1 MDDTSLA
8 MYSTLN
14 TVLSVLMFLATA
26 GVLGAVLSRFRTTP
40 AGLALGAAFGGFLF
54 MRVVSWAIGRGPEEP
69 MWLVPGIFT
78 VIDFLL
84 TLVLAV
90 GILLIPRSLRAL
102 GGKAASTVPATSPFA
117 SGGGAPPGSPFAGGG
132 GAPSG
137 SPFGQPSGGAI
148 AGSAFGQAPMTG
160 AASPAPS
167 DAAIPATKSDDFAR
181 TLAAPDYTFDKIAQS
196 MASLDAHPQG
206 SPGNQVAPGEP
217 GTAAWTSG
225 SIQVRYTFD
234 AQTSLRMIE
243 LRGPQAR
250 FLLNDLLNT
259 VYMPT
264 LEGYKVSSLLSA
276 ADPRDLLTGI
286 RAAEFIGVCGDQ
298 RYYTQPVSA
307 LTSHPDATIA
317 SEAKRVLAVL
327 NAR

>member
-1 MDDTSLA
+1 MDDGSLA
-8 MYSTLN
+8 MYSTLS
-14 TVLSVLMFLATA
+14 TGLSVLTFLATA
-26 GVLGAVLSRFRTTP
+26 GVLGAVFYRFRKTP

-54 MRVVSWAIGRGPEEP
+54 MRIVSWAIGRGPEEP
-69 MWLVPGIFT
+69 IWLVPGIFT
-78 VIDFLL
+78 VIELLL
-84 TLVLAV
+84 TLALAV

-102 GGKAASTVPATSPFA
+102 GGKGASTVPATSPFA
-117 SGGGAPPGSPFAGGG
+117 SGGGAPPGSPFA
-132 GAPSG
+132 
-137 SPFGQPSGGAI
+137 QPAGGAI
-148 AGSAFGQAPMTG
+148 AGSAFAQAPMTG
-160 AASPAPS
+160 AASPAQP

-181 TLAAPDYTFDKIAQS
+181 TLAAPDYTFDKIAES
-196 MASLDAHPQG
+196 MTSLNAHPQG

-217 GTAAWTSG
+217 GSAAWTSG

-250 FLLNDLLNT
+250 FLLNDLLNM

-264 LEGYKVSSLLSA
+264 LEGYKVSSLLSS
-276 ADPRDLLTGI
+276 ADPRDLLRGI

-307 LTSHPDATIA
+307 LTSHPDATVA
-317 SEAKRVLAVL
+317 AEAKRVLAVL
-327 NAR
+327 SSR

>member
-1 MDDTSLA
+1 MDDATQA
-8 MYSTLN
+8 MYATLSP
-14 TVLSVLMFLATA
+14 VLSVFMFLATA
-26 GVLGAVLSRFRTTP
+26 GVLGAVLYRFRTTP

-54 MRVVSWAIGRGPEEP
+54 MRIVSWAVGRGPEEP
-69 MWLVPGIFT
+69 IWLVPGIFT

-102 GGKAASTVPATSPFA
+102 GGKGASTVPATSPFA
-117 SGGGAPPGSPFAGGG
+117 SGGGAPPGSPFA
-132 GAPSG
+132 
-137 SPFGQPSGGAI
+137 QPAGGAI
-148 AGSAFGQAPMTG
+148 SGSAFGQAPMTG
-160 AASPAPS
+160 AAVPGPS

-250 FLLNDLLNT
+250 FLLNDLLNM

-264 LEGYKVSSLLSA
+264 LEGYKVSSLLSS

-298 RYYTQPVSA
+298 RYYTQPVGA

-317 SEAKRVLAVL
+317 AEAKRVLAVL